1 MEFYL
6 IGKWGDVRKSF
17 EELKEMAVKRF
28 RITRKNEL
36 EKYIKQYTRELEDI
50 ENQIVDKFGLNN
62 TNSY

>member
-1 MEFYL
+1 MTL
-6 IGKWGDVRKSF
+6 GIDGKLQARSF